1 MTASCIAAPFR
12 KNLGIWG
19 NFASMAITVL
29 QYSYSTLLII
39 AYTSVV
45 AFTLCMTILYR
56 QRIGYPI
63 MGIFLFFLLDALVI
77 DLTEFVP
84 VFSEWYNRLFL
95 QTPSIKTVI
104 YLGIAFCSMAFYT
117 TQKGGT
123 VGPFHVMIVA
133 LLGLWYIFIP
143 LTGMNATSVYLYYI
157 AYQIFAIF
165 ACIYAL
171 RDIPRIEGVPFGRR
185 GFLRL
190 IMWVTIAF
198 SLCVIAEDTYVIFRV
213 DSYTQG
219 NIHIYDRNR
228 CEDLMRLTYV
238 GIFYAYV
245 LRIFHAGEIN
255 PADFLF
261 GGRVAAADPA
271 AAEAPAA
278 AVTAGGAG
286 SAAPAPAPE
295 TDVEYKRMKFARQL
309 GLTERELEVFTLL
322 LAGQNNQ
329 EISSRL
335 TVSMGTVKAH
345 VHNIYQKADVTRRY
359 ELVRM
364 YEAFEPK

>member
-1 MTASCIAAPFR
+1 
-12 KNLGIWG
+12 
-19 NFASMAITVL
+19 MAISVL
-29 QYSYSTLLII
+29 QYSYSTLLIVT
-39 AYTSVV
+39 YTSVV

-63 MGIFLFFLLDALVI
+63 MGVFLFCLLDALVVN
-77 DLTEFVP
+77 LTEFVP
-84 VFSEWYNRLFL
+84 VFAEWYNRLFL

-104 YLGIAFCSMAFYT
+104 YLGLAFCSMAFYT

-123 VGPFHVMIVA
+123 VGPFQIMIVV

-171 RDIPRIEGVPFGRR
+171 RDIPRITGVPVGRKT
-185 GFLRL
+185 FLRL

-198 SLCVIAEDTYVIFRV
+198 SLCIIAEDTYVIFHV
-213 DSYTQG
+213 DSYTEG

-228 CEDLMRLTYV
+228 CEDLMRLAYA

-245 LRIFHAGEIN
+245 FRIFHAGELN
-255 PADFLF
+255 PADNLF
-261 GGRVAAADPA
+261 GGRVAAE
-271 AAEAPAA
+271 EAPAPVQDA
-278 AVTAGGAG
+278 
-286 SAAPAPAPE
+286 AAPLSE
-295 TDVEYKRMKFARQL
+295 TQGAEYKKMKFARKI
-309 GLTERELEVFTLL
+309 GLTERELEVFALL
-322 LAGQNNQ
+322 LAGRNNQ
-329 EISSRL
+329 EISSEL

-359 ELVRM
+359 ELVRL
-364 YEAFEPK
+364 YEEFEA